1 MRTIMTTHLTG
12 FIKWL
17 NKHYNGV
24 NARLKV
30 NRYERSRYDAPR
42 LQVPGTKRKIYQVI
56 TYQIVTGNNDITDL
70 VDTALAVYPRAS
82 RATLQLPISYKLGI
96 PIQKL
101 RYQVRDSMAL
111 LSGSFIYRGLI
122 AKRNPIKGVVKEKGE
137 KNAERVF
144 ELLRVS
150 KKNTSLNNARRAVV
164 PLLRDIAVGNLKKA
178 RNSAKRVNKVV
189 KKIH

>member
-1 MRTIMTTHLTG
+1 
-12 FIKWL
+12 
-17 NKHYNGV
+17 
-24 NARLKV
+24 
-30 NRYERSRYDAPR
+30 
-42 LQVPGTKRKIYQVI
+42 
-56 TYQIVTGNNDITDL
+56 
-70 VDTALAVYPRAS
+70 
-82 RATLQLPISYKLGI
+82 
-96 PIQKL
+96 
-101 RYQVRDSMAL
+101 MAL